1 MSDKTLDNWK
11 QYLREDYNKKENKGA
26 CFIVHSPNKDNILLL
41 RRSDGNFQG
50 ELTGPGGGGEEGEK
64 PFDTAVREAQ
74 EEVGM
79 DFSGRGHLDEHHDES
94 DGKVFTTFLVSKIGE
109 PECKLNHEHD
119 AWGWFDTEE
128 IREAIE
134 RFNGVLKSNKFRG
147 RDNKPLDTEGKM
159 HYNTINAL
167 KKFGLI

>member
-11 QYLREDYNKKENKGA
+11 QYLREDYNKPKNKGA
-26 CFIVHSPNKDNILLL
+26 CFIVHSPNSDSILLL
-41 RRSDGNFQG
+41 RRSAGSYQG
-50 ELTGPGGGGEEGEK
+50 ELTGPGGGGVEGES

-79 DFSGRGHLDEHHDES
+79 DFSGRGHLDEHHDEN

-109 PECKLNHEHD
+109 PECKLNNEHD
-119 AWGWFDTEE
+119 AWGWFDIEE
-128 IREAIE
+128 IKEAIQ
-134 RFNGVLKSNKFRG
+134 RFGGVLKSNKFRD

>member
-11 QYLREDYNKKENKGA
+11 QYLREDYNKPKNKGA

-50 ELTGPGGGGEEGEK
+50 ELTGPGGGGEEGEN

-74 EEVGM
+74 EEIGM
-79 DFSGRGHLDEHHDES
+79 DFSGRGHLGEHHDEN

-109 PECKLNHEHD
+109 PDCSLNHEHD

>member
-11 QYLREDYNKKENKGA
+11 KYLREENGKPVHKGA
-26 CFIVHSPNKDNILLL
+26 CFIIHSPDNDSILLIK
-41 RRSDGNFQG
+41 RAEGSYIG
-50 ELTGPGGGGEEGEK
+50 ELTGPGGGTEEGEE
-64 PFDTAVREAQ
+64 PFQTATREAQ
-74 EEVGM
+74 EEIGM
-79 DFSGRGHLDEHHDES
+79 DFTGREHMGEHHDHQ

-109 PECKLNHEHD
+109 PDCKLNHEHD

-128 IREAIE
+128 IKEAVQ
-134 RFNGVLKSNKFRG
+134 RFGGVLKSNKFRG

-159 HYNTINAL
+159 HYNTIDAL